1 MGRFPFSPW
10 NIKGVLG
17 SCPASPGLSKSNW
30 LVTIFILYVLR
41 NWNQRGRY
49 SSAELFWGLLP
60 KVNTIV
66 RPWGRLTCPISKSS
80 SFLSLFYSC
89 RVLPA
94 GHSLLARLSWT
105 HPWANSASA
114 VASCAIC
121 ILIQRGVQWIGLWRT
136 FVLLIHALTN

>member
-1 MGRFPFSPW
+1 MGRSPFRPV
-10 NIKGVLG
+10 NKRG
-17 SCPASPGLSKSNW
+17 PGLLSSQPRVIKKQ
-30 LVTIFILYVLR
+30 LIGHYFILYVLR

-60 KVNTIV
+60 EVNTIV
-66 RPWGRLTCPISKSS
+66 RPWGRLTCPFSKSS
-80 SFLSLFYSC
+80 SILSLSYSC